1 MSESTPRTPSADAPD
16 GEVLSVPGP
25 GVLDESEIGRFIAWL
40 AAERGLTFSDYDG
53 LWQWSVTDL
62 EGFWSAV
69 WEFFDVRPHTEPTAT
84 LGRRSM
90 PDTEWF
96 PGSTLNYAEHAL
108 RRIGADGTEH
118 DDSDVAVVAHSQ
130 TREPVELTFG
140 ELREQVGRAR
150 AGLLRL
156 GVRKGDRVVAYL
168 PNIPETLVAFL
179 ATASIGAIWAACAP
193 EFGPRSV
200 VDRFAQLEPKVLL
213 TVAGYRFGEK
223 DVDRRAEVAEIAAQ
237 LPTVQH
243 VVHVPYGANEL
254 PDTLGWGELLAEP
267 GAAVFEPVP
276 FDHPLFVLFSSGT
289 TGIPKAIVH
298 RHGGILLEHLK
309 NNALSWDL
317 KPGDRMLWFST
328 TAWMLWN
335 TLVSSLLVRA
345 SIVMIDGNPVHP
357 DLRAQWRIAEETGAT
372 LMGVSPGYL
381 MACRKAG
388 VRPAE
393 EFDLSRLRQL
403 GAAGSPLAAEG
414 FRWVAEQF
422 GDQVLLNVGCGGT
435 DVCTGILQGSPL
447 QTVRAGEIS
456 GPCLGVAAYA
466 FDSKGE
472 RVVGELG
479 ELVITEPMP
488 SMPVGFW
495 GDTDGARYRAAYF
508 EEFPGVWRH
517 GDWVRFAEEGHC
529 VVAGRSDATLN
540 RGGVRLGTAEFYAV
554 VEDLPEIEDSLVVHI
569 EDPEGGNGE
578 LLLFVSGPAELDDAL
593 RKKIAVAL
601 RTALSPRHVPDV
613 VARVPLIPR
622 NRTGKKLE
630 VPVKRILLGST
641 PESVASKDV
650 LADPRSLDSFVAY
663 AAERAAT
670 AANATG
676 STAGSAS

>member
-1 MSESTPRTPSADAPD
+1 MSEILSTP
-16 GEVLSVPGP
+16 GP
-25 GVLDESEIGRFIAWL
+25 RVRDESEIGRYLRWL
-40 AAERGLTFSDYDG
+40 ESERQLSFPDYES

-62 EGFWSAV
+62 DGFWSSI
-69 WEFFDVRPHTEPTAT
+69 WEFFDVRPHTPPTAT

-96 PGSTLNYAEHAL
+96 PGATLNYAEHAL
-108 RRIGADGTEH
+108 LGREGS
-118 DDSDVAVVAHSQ
+118 DDDAVAVVAHSQ
-130 TREPVELTFG
+130 TRAPVELTFG
-140 ELREQVGRAR
+140 ELRDQVARAR

-179 ATASIGAIWAACAP
+179 ATASIGAVWAACAP

-213 TVAGYRFGEK
+213 TVAGYRYGER
-223 DVDRRAEVAEIAAQ
+223 DVDRRTEVAEIAAL
-237 LPTVQH
+237 LPTVER
-243 VVHVPYGANEL
+243 VVHVPYGPNAL
-254 PDTLGWGELLAEP
+254 PDALGWAALLAEP
-267 GAAVFEPVP
+267 APGPVPFEPVP

-335 TLVSSLLVRA
+335 TLVSALLVRA

-357 DLRAQWRIAEETGAT
+357 ELREQWRIAEETGAT

-403 GAAGSPLAAEG
+403 GAAGSPLAADG

-422 GDQVLLNVGCGGT
+422 GDRVLLNVGCGGT
-435 DVCTGILQGSPL
+435 DVCTGILQGGPL
-447 QTVRAGEIS
+447 QSVRAGEIS

-466 FDSKGE
+466 YDGE
-472 RVVGELG
+472 GKRVVGELG

-495 GDTDGARYRAAYF
+495 GDTDGSRYRAAYF
-508 EEFPGVWRH
+508 EEYPGVWRH
-517 GDWVRFAEEGHC
+517 GDWVRFSPEGHC

-554 VEDLPEIEDSLVVHI
+554 VEDLPEVDDSLVVHI

-578 LLLFVSGPAELDDAL
+578 LLLFVAGPVELDDAL
-593 RKKIAVAL
+593 RTKIARTL
-601 RTALSPRHVPDV
+601 RSALSPRHVPDV
-613 VARVPLIPR
+613 IERVPAVPR

-630 VPVKRILLGST
+630 VPVKRILLGAA
-641 PESVASKDV
+641 PESVASTDV
-650 LADPRSLDSFVAY
+650 LADPRSLDTFVAY
-663 AAERAAT
+663 AATRGGAAKP
-670 AANATG
+670 G
-676 STAGSAS
+676 STTKPGSAS

>member
-1 MSESTPRTPSADAPD
+1 MNEILSTP
-16 GEVLSVPGP
+16 GP
-25 GVLDESEIGRFIAWL
+25 AVRDESEIGRYLRWL
-40 AAERGLTFSDYDG
+40 ESRRQLTFPDYDS

-62 EGFWSAV
+62 EGFWSSV
-69 WEFFDVRPHTEPTAT
+69 WEFFDVRPHTPPTAA

-96 PGSTLNYAEHAL
+96 PGATLNYAEHAL
-108 RRIGADGTEH
+108 GREEDRDA
-118 DDSDVAVVAHSQ
+118 VAVVAHSQ
-130 TREPVELTFG
+130 TRAPIELTFG
-140 ELREQVGRAR
+140 ELRDQVARAR

-179 ATASIGAIWAACAP
+179 ATTSIGAVWAACAP

-213 TVAGYRFGEK
+213 TVAGYRYGER
-223 DVDRRAEVAEIAAQ
+223 DVDRRTEVAEIAAL
-237 LPTVQH
+237 LPTLER
-243 VVHVPYGANEL
+243 VVHVPYGPNAL
-254 PDTLGWGELLAEP
+254 PDALGWPELLAEP
-267 GAAVFEPVP
+267 GEPAFEPVP

-335 TLVSSLLVRA
+335 TLVSALLVRA

-357 DLRAQWRIAEETGAT
+357 DLREQWRIAQDTGAT

-388 VRPAE
+388 IRPAE
-393 EFDLSRLRQL
+393 EFALPRLRQL
-403 GAAGSPLAAEG
+403 GAAGSPLAADG

-447 QTVRAGEIS
+447 QAVRAGEIS

-466 FDSKGE
+466 YDSEGR

-495 GDTDGARYRAAYF
+495 GDTDGSRYRAAYF

-517 GDWVRFAEEGHC
+517 GDWVRFAPEGHC

-554 VEDLPEIEDSLVVHI
+554 VEDLPGIEDSLVVHI

-578 LLLFVSGPAELDDAL
+578 LLLFVAGPVELDDTLRTAIARAL
-593 RKKIAVAL
+593 RS
-601 RTALSPRHVPDV
+601 ALSPRHVPDV
-613 VARVPLIPR
+613 IEQVPAVPR

-630 VPVKRILLGST
+630 VPVKRILLGAR
-641 PESVASKDV
+641 PESVASGDV
-650 LADPRSLDSFVAY
+650 LTDPRSLDPFVAY
-663 AAERAAT
+663 AAGRAT
-670 AANATG
+670 ATACATDTG
-676 STAGSAS
+676 AGTGTGTGHGSAS

>member
-1 MSESTPRTPSADAPD
+1 MSEILSTP
-16 GEVLSVPGP
+16 GP
-25 GVLDESEIGRFIAWL
+25 TVRDESEIGRYLRWL
-40 AAERGLTFSDYDG
+40 ESERQLSFPDYDS

-62 EGFWSAV
+62 EGFWSSV
-69 WEFFDVRPHTEPTAT
+69 WAFFDVRPHTPPTAV

-96 PGSTLNYAEHAL
+96 PGATLNYAEHAL
-108 RRIGADGTEH
+108 GREEDLDA
-118 DDSDVAVVAHSQ
+118 VALVARSQ
-130 TREPVELTFG
+130 TRAPVELTFG
-140 ELREQVGRAR
+140 ELRDQVARAR

-179 ATASIGAIWAACAP
+179 ATASIGAVWAACAP

-213 TVAGYRFGEK
+213 TVAGYRYG
-223 DVDRRAEVAEIAAQ
+223 DRDIDRRTEVAEIVSR
-237 LPTVQH
+237 LSTVER
-243 VVHVPYGANEL
+243 VVHVPYGPNAL
-254 PDTLGWGELLAEP
+254 PDALAWTELLSEPAEP
-267 GAAVFEPVP
+267 AFEPVP

-309 NNALSWDL
+309 NHALSWDL

-335 TLVSSLLVRA
+335 SLVSALLVRA

-357 DLRAQWRIAEETGAT
+357 DLREQWRIAEETGAT
-372 LMGVSPGYL
+372 LMGASPGYL

-388 VRPAE
+388 IRPAE

-403 GAAGSPLAAEG
+403 GAAGSPLAADG

-422 GDQVLLNVGCGGT
+422 GDRVLLNVGCGGT

-466 FDSKGE
+466 YDSEGR

-495 GDTDGARYRAAYF
+495 GDADGSRYRAAYF
-508 EEFPGVWRH
+508 EEYPGVWRH
-517 GDWVRFAEEGHC
+517 GDWVRFAPEGHC

-578 LLLFVSGPAELDDAL
+578 LLLFVAGPVQLDDAV
-593 RKKIAVAL
+593 RTRIVRAL
-601 RTALSPRHVPDV
+601 RSALSPRHVPDV
-613 VARVPLIPR
+613 IERVPAVPR

-630 VPVKRILLGST
+630 VPVKRILLGAR
-641 PESVASKDV
+641 PESVVSTDV
-650 LADPRSLDSFVAY
+650 LADPRSLAPFVAY
-663 AAERAAT
+663 AAGRPAG
-670 AANATG
+670 TG
-676 STAGSAS
+676 QGSAS

>member
-1 MSESTPRTPSADAPD
+1 MSEILST
-16 GEVLSVPGP
+16 PGP
-25 GVLDESEIGRFIAWL
+25 GARDESEIGRYLRWL
-40 AAERGLTFSDYDG
+40 ESRRQLSFPDYDS
-53 LWQWSVTDL
+53 LWQWSVADL
-62 EGFWSAV
+62 DGFWSSI
-69 WEFFDVRPHTEPTAT
+69 WEFFDVRPHTPPTAA
-84 LGRRSM
+84 LGRRAM

-96 PGSTLNYAEHAL
+96 PGATLNYAEHAL
-108 RRIGADGTEH
+108 GRDE
-118 DDSDVAVVAHSQ
+118 DLDSVAVLARSQ
-130 TREPVELTFG
+130 TRAPIELTFG
-140 ELREQVGRAR
+140 ELRDQVARAR

-156 GVRKGDRVVAYL
+156 GVRKGDRVAAYL

-179 ATASIGAIWAACAP
+179 ATAGIGAVWAACAP

-213 TVAGYRFGEK
+213 TVAGYRYGER
-223 DVDRRAEVAEIAAQ
+223 DVDRRAEVAEIAAR
-237 LPTVQH
+237 LPTVER
-243 VVHVPYGANEL
+243 VVHVPYGPNAL
-254 PDTLGWGELLAEP
+254 AGSTSWTELLAEP
-267 GAAVFEPVP
+267 AEPAFEPVP

-335 TLVSSLLVRA
+335 TLVSALLVRA

-357 DLRAQWRIAEETGAT
+357 DLREQWRIAEETGTT

-388 VRPAE
+388 IRPAE

-403 GAAGSPLAAEG
+403 GAAGSPLAADG
-414 FRWVAEQF
+414 FRWVAGQF
-422 GDQVLLNVGCGGT
+422 GEQVLLNVGCGGT
-435 DVCTGILQGSPL
+435 DVCTGILQGGPL

-466 FDSKGE
+466 YDSAGE

-495 GDTDGARYRAAYF
+495 GDTDGSRYRAAYF
-508 EEFPGVWRH
+508 EEYPGVWRH
-517 GDWVRFAEEGHC
+517 GDWVRFAPEGHC
-529 VVAGRSDATLN
+529 TVAGRSDATLN

-554 VEDLPEIEDSLVVHI
+554 VEDLPGIEDSLVVHI

-578 LLLFVSGPAELDDAL
+578 LLLFVAGPAELDDAL
-593 RKKIAVAL
+593 RTGIARAL
-601 RTALSPRHVPDV
+601 RSALSPRHVPDV
-613 VARVPLIPR
+613 IERVPAVPR

-630 VPVKRILLGST
+630 VPVKRILLGAA
-641 PESVASKDV
+641 PESVTGADV
-650 LADPRSLDSFVAY
+650 LADPASLAPFVAY
-663 AAERAAT
+663 AAGR
-670 AANATG
+670 ATG
-676 STAGSAS
+676 AGSAS

>member
-1 MSESTPRTPSADAPD
+1 MSEILSTPGPS
-16 GEVLSVPGP
+16 VR
-25 GVLDESEIGRFIAWL
+25 DESEIGRYLRWL
-40 AAERGLTFSDYDG
+40 ESRRQLSFPDYDS

-62 EGFWSAV
+62 DGFWSSV
-69 WEFFDVRPHTEPTAT
+69 WEFFDVRPHTPPTAT

-96 PGSTLNYAEHAL
+96 PGAALNYAEHAL
-108 RRIGADGTEH
+108 GREEDLDA
-118 DDSDVAVVAHSQ
+118 VAVVARSQ
-130 TREPVELTFG
+130 TRAPIELTFG
-140 ELREQVGRAR
+140 ELRDQVARAR

-156 GVRKGDRVVAYL
+156 GVRRGDRVVAYL

-179 ATASIGAIWAACAP
+179 ATASIGAVWAACAP

-213 TVAGYRFGEK
+213 TVAGYRYG
-223 DVDRRAEVAEIAAQ
+223 DRDIDRRTEVAEIASR
-237 LPTVQH
+237 LPTVER
-243 VVHVPYGANEL
+243 VVHVPYGPNAL
-254 PDTLGWGELLAEP
+254 PDALSWTELLAAPAELS
-267 GAAVFEPVP
+267 FEPVP

-335 TLVSSLLVRA
+335 TLVSALLVRA

-357 DLRAQWRIAEETGAT
+357 DLREQWRIAEETGTT

-388 VRPAE
+388 IRPAE
-393 EFDLSRLRQL
+393 EFDLSRLRQI
-403 GAAGSPLAAEG
+403 GAAGSPLAADG
-414 FRWVAEQF
+414 FRWVTEQF
-422 GDQVLLNVGCGGT
+422 GDRVLLNVGCGGT

-466 FDSKGE
+466 YDSAGE

-495 GDTDGARYRAAYF
+495 GDTDGSRYRAAYF
-508 EEFPGVWRH
+508 EEYPGVWRH
-517 GDWVRFAEEGHC
+517 GDWVRFAPEGHC

-554 VEDLPEIEDSLVVHI
+554 VEDLPGIEDSLVVHI

-578 LLLFVSGPAELDDAL
+578 LLLFVAGPVELDDAL
-593 RKKIAVAL
+593 RTRIARAL
-601 RTALSPRHVPDV
+601 RSALSPRHVPDV
-613 VARVPLIPR
+613 IERVPAVPR

-630 VPVKRILLGST
+630 VPVKRILLGAR
-641 PESVASKDV
+641 PESVASADV
-650 LADPRSLDSFVAY
+650 LADPRSLDPFVAY
-663 AAERAAT
+663 AAGRT
-670 AANATG
+670 AGT
-676 STAGSAS
+676 TRGSAS

>member
-1 MSESTPRTPSADAPD
+1 MSEILSTP
-16 GEVLSVPGP
+16 GP
-25 GVLDESEIGRFIAWL
+25 TVRDDSEIGRYLRWL
-40 AAERGLTFSDYDG
+40 ETERQLSFPDYAS

-62 EGFWSAV
+62 AGFWSSV
-69 WEFFDVRPHTEPTAT
+69 WEFFDVRPHTPPTAP
-84 LGRRSM
+84 LGRTSM

-96 PGSTLNYAEHAL
+96 PGATLNYAEHAL
-108 RRIGADGTEH
+108 GRDEDLDA
-118 DDSDVAVVAHSQ
+118 VAVVAHSQ
-130 TREPVELTFG
+130 TRAPVELTFG
-140 ELREQVGRAR
+140 ELREQVARAR

-156 GVRKGDRVVAYL
+156 GVGKGDRVVAYL

-179 ATASIGAIWAACAP
+179 ATASIGAVWAACAP
-193 EFGPRSV
+193 EFGSRSV

-213 TVAGYRFGEK
+213 TVAGYRYGERAI
-223 DVDRRAEVAEIAAQ
+223 DRRAEVAEIAAR
-237 LPTVQH
+237 LPTVERI
-243 VVHVPYGANEL
+243 VHVPYGENTL
-254 PDTLGWGELLAEP
+254 PDALSWTDLLAGPAGTAERP
-267 GAAVFEPVP
+267 ELAFEAVP

-298 RHGGILLEHLK
+298 RHGGILVEHLK

-335 TLVSSLLVRA
+335 TLVSALLVRA

-357 DLRAQWRIAEETGAT
+357 DLREQWRIAAETGAT

-388 VRPAE
+388 IRPTE

-403 GAAGSPLAAEG
+403 GAAGSPLAADG

-466 FDSKGE
+466 YDSEGE

-495 GDTDGARYRAAYF
+495 GDTDGSRYRAAYF
-508 EEFPGVWRH
+508 EEYPGVWRH
-517 GDWVRFAEEGHC
+517 GDWVRFAPEGHC
-529 VVAGRSDATLN
+529 IVAGRSDATLN

-554 VEDLPEIEDSLVVHI
+554 VEDLPEVDDSLVVHI

-578 LLLFVSGPAELDDAL
+578 LLLFVTGPEELDDAL
-593 RKKIAVAL
+593 RTRIARTL

-613 VARVPLIPR
+613 IERVPAIPR

-630 VPVKRILLGST
+630 VPVKRILLGAR
-641 PESVASKDV
+641 PDSVASTDV
-650 LADPRSLDSFVAY
+650 LADPHSLDPFVTF
-663 AAERAAT
+663 AAARAAGHAVDG
-670 AANATG
+670 AAADG
-676 STAGSAS
+676 AAGNPAQGGRSAS